1 MNEGD
6 GIQMTKKTKSYSVL
20 CNIGFIVSLA
30 VPVVTVILFIVALL
44 GVIVVLEAVG
54 FNIREDPTGAVY
66 LISRFVASVVPL
78 IISVSGFII
87 TKKKYNRVN
96 GIAIAGTIIS
106 SLQLLICI
114 LLLLGGLFL
123 GLDFP
128 HESPPQST
136 LPYEYTQS

>member
-1 MNEGD
+1 
-6 GIQMTKKTKSYSVL
+6 MTKKTKSYSVL

-30 VPVVTVILFIVALL
+30 VPVVTVVLFVLAF
-44 GVIVVLEAVG
+44 VIFLPLIDSFA
-54 FNIREDPTGAVY
+54 FDFRDDPTGAVY
-66 LISRFVASVVPL
+66 LISRFAASVVPL
-78 IISVSGFII
+78 VLSGLGFII
-87 TKKKYNRVN
+87 TKKKYNRIN
-96 GIAIAGTIIS
+96 GLAIAGIISS

-123 GLDFP
+123 GLEFP